1 MRGASAVRPASTAR
15 PRALLI
21 AGIALLVVFVG
32 MGAAVLADPAKPW
45 SQGIDDAWRSAV
57 GVGPDSPLPGSP
69 VAMFFQQLGQ
79 LPGMIVF
86 ALVLPIVLVA
96 LGRWRSAIF
105 VFLLQLAGPGL
116 VSQLAKNL
124 VNRPR
129 PAADEAAGLF
139 GPLFTVDHGSFPS
152 GHAVS
157 AAVAAV
163 TILAL
168 IPPARRGLRAVGFVV
183 AAILL
188 IGIVWQRTLINAHWF
203 SDTIAGILAGLGVGL
218 LLQWAFWPG
227 LQRDFAR
234 RPGFA
239 RGRARAEH
247 PAT

>member
-1 MRGASAVRPASTAR
+1 M
-15 PRALLI
+15 
-21 AGIALLVVFVG
+21 
-32 MGAAVLADPAKPW
+32 
-45 SQGIDDAWRSAV
+45 

-69 VAMFFQQLGQ
+69 IAMLFQQLGQ
-79 LPGMIVF
+79 LPGMIAF
-86 ALVLPIVLVA
+86 ALVLPVVLVA

-168 IPPARRGLRAVGFVV
+168 IPPSRRGLRWAGRVV
-183 AAILL
+183 AALLL

-218 LLQWAFWPG
+218 LLQWAFWPW
-227 LQRDFAR
+227 LQRDFGRA
-234 RPGFA
+234 PGFA
-239 RGRARAEH
+239 RERASADR

>member
-1 MRGASAVRPASTAR
+1 MNDAPTAR
-15 PRALLI
+15 PRALLVT
-21 AGIALLVVFVG
+21 GIVLLLVFIG
-32 MGAAVLADPAKPW
+32 MAAAVLADPAKPW

-116 VSQLAKNL
+116 VSQLAKNI
-124 VNRPR
+124 VDRPR
-129 PAADEAAGLF
+129 PAADDAAGLF
-139 GPLFTVDHGSFPS
+139 GPLFPVDHGSFPS

-168 IPPARRGLRAVGFVV
+168 IPPAGRGLRRVGLVI

-188 IGIVWQRTLINAHWF
+188 VGIVWQRTLINAHWF

-218 LLQWAFWPG
+218 LLQWAFWPW
-227 LQRDFAR
+227 LQRDHAR
-234 RPGFA
+234 SPGFA
-239 RGRARAEH
+239 RAEH
-247 PAT
+247 RAT

>member
-1 MRGASAVRPASTAR
+1 MPIPR
-15 PRALLI
+15 PRAQLI
-21 AGIALLVVFVG
+21 AGSALLAVFVG
-32 MGAAVLADPAKPW
+32 MGAAVLAEPEAPW

-69 VAMFFQQLGQ
+69 VGMLFQQLGQ
-79 LPGMIVF
+79 LPGMIAF
-86 ALVLPIVLVA
+86 ALVLPVVLVA

-168 IPPARRGLRAVGFVV
+168 IPPSRRGLRWAGRVV
-183 AAILL
+183 AALLL

-218 LLQWAFWPG
+218 LLQWAFWPW
-227 LQRDFAR
+227 LQRDFGLA
-234 RPGFA
+234 PGFA
-239 RGRARAEH
+239 RERASADR

>member
-1 MRGASAVRPASTAR
+1 MSVAPATR
-15 PRALLI
+15 PRALLV
-21 AGIALLVVFVG
+21 AGIVLLLVFVG
-32 MGAAVLADPAKPW
+32 MGTAVLADPATPW
-45 SQGIDDAWRSAV
+45 SQGLDDAWRSAV

-79 LPGMIVF
+79 LPGMIAF
-86 ALVLPIVLVA
+86 ALVLPIVLVV

-105 VFLLQLAGPGL
+105 VFLLQFAGPGL
-116 VSQLAKNL
+116 VSQLAKNI
-124 VNRPR
+124 VDRPR

-139 GPLFTVDHGSFPS
+139 GPLFPVDHGSFPS

-168 IPPARRGLRAVGFVV
+168 IPPARRGLRVVGLVI

-218 LLQWAFWPG
+218 LLQWAFWPW
-227 LQRDFAR
+227 LQRDQAR

-239 RGRARAEH
+239 RTRAEH